1 VIEMFR
7 TRKEPRLNLRFPD
20 HDELDEL
27 ELLANMKGM
36 TLAAF
41 IKYLLRKALRNDQ
54 NIDDLRDTE
63 LESLFIIR
71 GIVEDNASKDQ
82 LAKIKAKV
90 KAFLEKLKSYA
101 D

>member
-1 VIEMFR
+1 MFR